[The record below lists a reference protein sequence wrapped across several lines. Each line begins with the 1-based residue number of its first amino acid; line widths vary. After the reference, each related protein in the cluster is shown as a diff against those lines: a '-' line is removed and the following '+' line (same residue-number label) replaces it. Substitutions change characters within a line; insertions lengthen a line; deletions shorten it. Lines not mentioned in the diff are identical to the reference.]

1 MTIDPIRVSGLVRR
15 STLRLVGPC
24 SPSLDAASRCLESVS
39 TTDVHVTSTRDK
51 HHLWRLPAERRG
63 KTRQRSTSRPP
74 SFQGRFRHA
83 VRGRRRTTLRS
94 SSLRQRRARR
104 HDAGFGPIDCHARA
118 CARAQGKTAAALS
131 AGGQLRRY
139 GPSGA
144 FHERLERGVSPCSS
158 RVSSFRSGH
167 VDAADFPELEAPSTV
182 GDPARTL
189 FREPMWS
196 AARRWPAGAVAAR
209 VHRC

>member
-1 MTIDPIRVSGLVRR
+1 VLDGTMPASGR
-15 STLRLVGPC
+15 STATLV
-24 SPSLDAASRCLESVS
+24 L
-39 TTDVHVTSTRDK
+39 T
-51 HHLWRLPAERRG
+51 
-63 KTRQRSTSRPP
+63 
-74 SFQGRFRHA
+74 
-83 VRGRRRTTLRS
+83 RGRRIKLP
-94 SSLRQRRARR
+94 QRCRLA
-104 HDAGFGPIDCHARA
+104 DSFVD
-118 CARAQGKTAAALS
+118 TE
-131 AGGQLRRY
+131 
-139 GPSGA
+139 PSGA
-144 FHERLERGVSPCSS
+144 FHERLERDVSPCSS